1 LLQFPD
7 VDARL
12 KVRLLWALAAAL
24 AVVGALEFRTLYNFQ
39 PLGIDFLPL
48 WTAGHMAWSHPGQIY
63 DFAAVSHAQA
73 WLLPSLHWLR
83 PYAYP
88 PTALLLLAPFG
99 ALPFWPAL
107 ALWTAL
113 GLGALLCAGSR
124 LAQSRR
130 PLVLALMLVCPA
142 VLLAAMVGQSILIAA
157 ALTTLAMVE
166 LDRRPRLAGL
176 CLALAAAIKP
186 QVALLAPVALLAG
199 GAFEALGSAAVF
211 ELVLIGASILLF
223 GVGRW
228 QEWLASLP
236 AFQAVIETTPGI
248 IPGVITPAGAAQT
261 LGLTGIVATAWRA
274 AFALFGVAVVWR
286 AFTRKTAAAPRL
298 AALSAGS
305 LLAAPYA
312 MHYDGTL
319 LVAAAVVMA
328 VESLEERDWIVRVL
342 ALGAVV
348 EVTSAYI
355 GLAMLLAFAVL
366 SSLRTPRAS
375 AAEARLEPAI
385 AAPPAG

>member
-1 LLQFPD
+1 M
-7 VDARL
+7 
-12 KVRLLWALAAAL
+12 RLLWALAAAL

-48 WTAGHMAWSHPGQIY
+48 WTAGHMVWSHPAQVY
-63 DFAAVSHAQA
+63 DFTAVSHAQA

-113 GLGALLCAGSR
+113 GLGALLYAGSK
-124 LAQSRR
+124 LAQGRR
-130 PLVLALMLVCPA
+130 ALVLALMLVCPA

-176 CLALAAAIKP
+176 FLALAAAIKP
-186 QVALLAPVALLAG
+186 QAALLAPIALLAG
-199 GAFEALGSAAVF
+199 GAFEALASAALF
-211 ELVLIGASILLF
+211 ELILIAASILLF
-223 GVGRW
+223 GFGRW
-228 QEWLASLP
+228 QEWFASLP
-236 AFQAVIETTPGI
+236 AFQAVIETTPGL

-274 AFALFGVAVVWR
+274 GFALAGVALVWR
-286 AFTRKTAAAPRL
+286 AFARKAAGVAPRL

-348 EVTSAYI
+348 EVTSAYV
-355 GLAMLLAFAVL
+355 GLAMLVAFAVL
-366 SSLRTPRAS
+366 SSLRAPRAGV
-375 AAEARLEPAI
+375 AEARLEGAV
-385 AAPPAG
+385 AAPPAA